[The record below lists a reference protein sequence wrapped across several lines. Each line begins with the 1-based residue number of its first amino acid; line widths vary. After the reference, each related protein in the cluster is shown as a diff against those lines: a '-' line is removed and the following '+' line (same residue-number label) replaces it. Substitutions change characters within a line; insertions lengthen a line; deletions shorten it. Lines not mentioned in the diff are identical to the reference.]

1 MINIGRYNTLKV
13 ARRVDFG
20 LYLDAGDGLEI
31 LLPQR
36 YVPDGVKIGD
46 ELTVFIYN
54 DSDDRLIATTET
66 PFATVG
72 EFAFLQVRDVNATG
86 AFLDWG
92 LPKDLLVPFSQQRAR
107 MNRGGIYLVYVYF
120 DDSTKRIAASAKIDK
135 FLGNVIPRY
144 RDGDKVSCLVIDH
157 TDIGYK
163 VIVDNLHR
171 GMIYENQV
179 YRPLEL
185 EQTIEAFVRAVRTD
199 GKIDLILSDKTGRR
213 VSDLSE
219 HILQAID
226 DEGGQLFITDNSTPD
241 EIKAAF
247 ACSKKDYKKALGYL
261 YKKGLIML
269 SREKITR
276 AENRGDDICQ
286 GHSLND

>member
-1 MINIGRYNTLKV
+1 MPEGT
-13 ARRVDFG
+13 
-20 LYLDAGDGLEI
+20 
-31 LLPQR
+31 
-36 YVPDGVKIGD
+36 KIGD
-46 ELTVFIYN
+46 ELTVFVYN

-72 EFAFLQVRDVNATG
+72 EFAYLQVRDVNATG

-107 MNRGGIYLVYVYF
+107 MNRGGIYLVYVYL
-120 DDSTKRIAASAKIDK
+120 DDSTKRIAASAKVDK

-144 RDGDKVSCLVIDH
+144 REGDKVSCLVIDH
-157 TDIGYK
+157 TPIGYK

-171 GMIYENQV
+171 GMIYDNQV

-185 EQTIEAFVRAVRTD
+185 EQTIDAFVRTVRAD

-213 VSDLSE
+213 VGDLSE
-219 HILQAID
+219 RILEAID
-226 DEGGQLFITDNSTPD
+226 REGGELYVTDASTPE

-247 ACSKKDYKKALGYL
+247 ACSKKDYKKALGHL
-261 YKKGLIML
+261 YKEGRVLL
-269 SREKITR
+269 GRDKIVRTKSVD
-276 AENRGDDICQ
+276 N
-286 GHSLND
+286 

>member
-1 MINIGRYNTLKV
+1 MLKIGKYNTLRV

-20 LYLDAGDGLEI
+20 LYLDAGDGVEI

-36 YVPDGVKIGD
+36 YVPEGTKIGD
-46 ELTVFIYN
+46 ELTVFVYN

-72 EFAFLQVRDVNATG
+72 EFAYLQVRDVNATG

-107 MNRGGIYLVYVYF
+107 MNRGGIYLVYVYL
-120 DDSTKRIAASAKIDK
+120 DDSTKRIAASAKVDK

-144 RDGDKVSCLVIDH
+144 REGDKVSCLVIDH
-157 TDIGYK
+157 TPIGYK

-171 GMIYENQV
+171 GMIYDNQV

-185 EQTIEAFVRAVRTD
+185 EQTIDAFVRTVRAD

-213 VSDLSE
+213 VGDLSE
-219 HILQAID
+219 RILEAID
-226 DEGGQLFITDNSTPD
+226 REGGELYVTDASTPE

-247 ACSKKDYKKALGYL
+247 ACSKKDYKKALGHL
-261 YKKGLIML
+261 YKEGRVLL
-269 SREKITR
+269 GRDKIVRTKSVD
-276 AENRGDDICQ
+276 N
-286 GHSLND
+286 

>member
-1 MINIGRYNTLKV
+1 MVKIGRYNTLKV

-36 YVPDGVKIGD
+36 YVPDGTKIGD
-46 ELTVFIYN
+46 ELDVFIYN

-66 PFATVG
+66 PYATVG
-72 EFAFLQVRDVNATG
+72 EFAYLQVRDVNATG

-107 MNRGGIYLVYVYF
+107 MNRGGIYLVYVYL
-120 DDSTKRIAASAKIDK
+120 DDSTKRIAASAKVDK
-135 FLGNVIPRY
+135 FLGNVIPQY
-144 RDGDKVSCLVIDH
+144 REGDKVSCLVTDH
-157 TDIGYK
+157 TDIGYR

-171 GMIYENQV
+171 GMIYDNQV
-179 YRPLEL
+179 YRPLEIQ
-185 EQTIEAFVRAVRTD
+185 QTIEAFVRVVRPD

-213 VSDLSE
+213 VGDLAGR
-219 HILQAID
+219 ILEAID
-226 DEGGQLFITDNSTPD
+226 DQGGELFITDASTPD

-247 ACSKKDYKKALGYL
+247 ACSKKDYKKALGHL
-261 YKKGLIML
+261 YKEGKIML

-276 AENRGDDICQ
+276 
-286 GHSLND
+286 S

>member
-1 MINIGRYNTLKV
+1 MLKIGKYNTLRV

-20 LYLDAGDGLEI
+20 LYLDAGDGVEI

-36 YVPDGVKIGD
+36 YVPEGTKIGD
-46 ELTVFIYN
+46 ELTVFVYN

-72 EFAFLQVRDVNATG
+72 EFAYLQVRDVNATG

-107 MNRGGIYLVYVYF
+107 MNRGGIYLVYVYL
-120 DDSTKRIAASAKIDK
+120 DDSTKRIAASAKVDK

-144 RDGDKVSCLVIDH
+144 REGDKVSCLVIDH
-157 TDIGYK
+157 TPIGYK

-171 GMIYENQV
+171 GMIYDNQV
-179 YRPLEL
+179 YRPMEL
-185 EQTIEAFVRAVRTD
+185 EQTIDAFVRTVRAD

-213 VSDLSE
+213 VGDLSE
-219 HILQAID
+219 RILEAID
-226 DEGGQLFITDNSTPD
+226 REGGELYVTDASTPE

-247 ACSKKDYKKALGYL
+247 ACSKKDYKKALGHL
-261 YKKGLIML
+261 YKEGRVLL
-269 SREKITR
+269 GRDKIVRTKP
-276 AENRGDDICQ
+276 AEN
-286 GHSLND
+286 

>member
-1 MINIGRYNTLKV
+1 MLKIGKYNTLRV

-36 YVPDGVKIGD
+36 YVPEGTKIGD
-46 ELTVFIYN
+46 ELTVFVYN

-72 EFAFLQVRDVNATG
+72 EFAYLQVRDVNATG

-107 MNRGGIYLVYVYF
+107 MNRGGIYLVYVYL
-120 DDSTKRIAASAKIDK
+120 DDSTKRIAASAKVDK

-144 RDGDKVSCLVIDH
+144 REGDKVSCLVIDH
-157 TDIGYK
+157 TPIGYK

-171 GMIYENQV
+171 GMIYDNQV

-185 EQTIEAFVRAVRTD
+185 EQTIDAFVRTVRAD

-213 VSDLSE
+213 VGDLSE
-219 HILQAID
+219 RILEAID
-226 DEGGQLFITDNSTPD
+226 REGGELYVTDASTPE

-247 ACSKKDYKKALGYL
+247 ACSKKDYKKALGHI
-261 YKKGLIML
+261 YKEGRVLL
-269 SREKITR
+269 GRDKIVRTKP
-276 AENRGDDICQ
+276 AEN
-286 GHSLND
+286 

>member
-1 MINIGRYNTLKV
+1 MIKIGKYNTLKV
-13 ARRVDFG
+13 ARSVDFG
-20 LYLDAGDGLEI
+20 LYLDAGDGLDI

-36 YVPDGVKIGD
+36 YVPDGVRIGD
-46 ELTVFIYN
+46 EIDVFIYK

-107 MNRGGIYLVYVYF
+107 MVRGGIYLVYIYL

-135 FLGNVIPRY
+135 FLGNVIPEY
-144 RDGDKVSCLVIDH
+144 KTGDEVSCLIIEH
-157 TDIGYK
+157 TEIGYK

-179 YRPLEL
+179 YRNLEIG
-185 EQTIEAFVRAVRTD
+185 QTINAYVRTVRPD
-199 GKIDLILSDKTGRR
+199 GKIDLILSGKTGPRI
-213 VSDLSE
+213 DELSE
-219 HILQAID
+219 RILQAINIA
-226 DEGGQLFITDNSTPD
+226 GGELCITDASSPE
-241 EIKAAF
+241 EIKAIF
-247 ACSKKDYKKALGYL
+247 SCSKKDYKKALGHL
-261 YKKGLIML
+261 YKEGRIML
-269 SREKITR
+269 GRDKIT
-276 AENRGDDICQ
+276 
-286 GHSLND
+286 LVK